1 MSAATAGADFGAS
14 VPSDPDSRRGSS
26 AQARLILN
34 RAHFLTKPLLRT
46 AIDSLP
52 GELRLM
58 SGYHLGLWDE
68 HGAETAT
75 GSGKGM
81 RPALVFAATAAAG
94 GSTDTAMHA
103 AAAIE
108 LVHNFTLIHDDVMDR
123 DALRRGRPTVW
134 RVWGVDNAILVGDA
148 MHGLAVRTLA
158 EAPVPSPESV
168 IRLTDS
174 VIELCLGQQRDCA
187 FETRQHITLD
197 DCLTTVQQ
205 KTSSLLG
212 CACVLGALAAS
223 APPATVETMNRFGR
237 ELGVAF
243 QLVDDLL
250 GIWGDPARTG
260 KPVGNDLI
268 RRKRSLPVV
277 AALTSDTPAGHDL
290 ANLYRENHPLDPAE
304 VARATDLI
312 IRAGGKQWAETRS
325 QHYLHS
331 ATAALVDHPAAT
343 DLLHLADAVVHRD
356 R

>member
-1 MSAATAGADFGAS
+1 MSTATADADFGAS
-14 VPSDPDSRRGSS
+14 FPPEPRRGSS
-26 AQARLILN
+26 AQARLVLT
-34 RAHFLTKPLLRT
+34 RAQFLTKPLLRT

-68 HGAETAT
+68 HGTETAT

-81 RPALVFAATAAAG
+81 RPALVLAATAAAG
-94 GSTDTAMHA
+94 GTPETAVHA

-134 RVWGVDNAILVGDA
+134 RVWGIDNAILVGDA

-158 EAPVPSPESV
+158 EAPVSSPQSV
-168 IRLTDS
+168 IQLTDS

-187 FETRQHITLD
+187 FETRQHITVD
-197 DCLTTVQQ
+197 ECLTTVQQ

-223 APPATVETMNRFGR
+223 APPPVVERMNWFGR

-277 AALTSDTPAGHDL
+277 AALTSATSAGRDL
-290 ANLYRENHPLDPAE
+290 EALYRANHPLSPAE
-304 VARATDLI
+304 VARAADLI
-312 IRAGGKQWAETRS
+312 VAAGGKQWAHTES
-325 QHYLHS
+325 QRYLHS
-331 ATAALVDHPAAT
+331 AIGPLLDHPAAA

>member
-1 MSAATAGADFGAS
+1 MSAATADADFGAS
-14 VPSDPDSRRGSS
+14 VPPGPGARRGSS

-34 RAHFLTKPLLRT
+34 RAQFLTKPLLRT

-81 RPALVFAATAAAG
+81 RPALVFAATTAAG
-94 GSTDTAMHA
+94 GSTESAVHA
-103 AAAIE
+103 ATAIE

-158 EAPVPSPESV
+158 EAPIPSPHSV
-168 IRLTDS
+168 VRLTDS

-197 DCLTTVQQ
+197 DCLATVQQ

-212 CACVLGALAAS
+212 CACVLGALAAGA
-223 APPATVETMNRFGR
+223 APAAVETMNRFGR
-237 ELGVAF
+237 ELGIAF

-277 AALTSDTPAGHDL
+277 ATLTSGTPAGHEL
-290 ANLYRENHPLDPAE
+290 ESLYRENHPLAPAE
-304 VARATDLI
+304 VARATELI
-312 IRAGGKQWAETRS
+312 VQAGGKQWAATQS
-325 QHYLHS
+325 QRYLHS
-331 ATAALVDHPAAT
+331 AIAPLLDRPAAA

-356 R
+356 H